1 MVRALVL
8 GEVGAPMSVADVELR
23 ALGPHDVRV
32 RLAAAGVCHSDLS
45 LARGVLRQKTPA
57 VLGHEGAGTVVAVGS
72 AVTDTAV
79 GDRVMLIWAP
89 PCRDCWYCLAG
100 EPWLCE
106 RAMEAGSRPY
116 ATVDGAPVYPGLG
129 TAAFAAETVV
139 GDNAVVALPDDV
151 PLDTAALLGCAVLTG
166 VGAVVNT
173 AGVRA
178 GDSLLVLGLGGVGL
192 SAVQGA
198 RIAGAA
204 PIIAVDPDAAK
215 RELACRL
222 GADAAFQPDDAL
234 TAAVRGLTGGRG
246 VDVAVECVGRATTIR
261 SAWSLTRRGGHLV
274 IVGIGGK
281 DEAVSWSALELFHF
295 GRTISG
301 CVYGSTDPARDVP
314 LMVDHIR
321 SGALDLAALVGR
333 RIGLEQVESA
343 LADMVAGRG
352 ARALVVL

>member
-8 GEVGAPMSVADVELR
+8 GEVGAPMSVAEVELR
-23 ALGPHDVRV
+23 ALRPHDVRV

-57 VLGHEGAGTVVAVGS
+57 VLGHEGAGTVVAVGP

-106 RAMEAGSRPY
+106 RAMDAGGRPY
-116 ATVDGAPVYPGLG
+116 ATVDGTPVYPGLG
-129 TAAFAAETVV
+129 TAAFAEETVV
-139 GDNAVVALPDDV
+139 GDNAVIALPDDV

-166 VGAVVNT
+166 VGAVINT

-198 RIAGAA
+198 RIAGAT

-215 RELACRL
+215 RELARRL
-222 GADAAFQPDDAL
+222 GADAAFQSDDAL

-321 SGALDLAALVGR
+321 SGALDLAALVSR
-333 RIGLEQVESA
+333 RIGLDQVESA